1 MDKRLIRLTTHDD
14 RAIFDNSFNQDI
26 QIKPNSKVSL
36 INCTAKLQDNVI
48 VTQGDNRKF
57 NYNLGHPTNT
67 PEDFDILLDEA
78 IYTKNNFKDLV
89 ADFELKMLQSINP
102 KEVTETGNVG
112 TGNSR
117 MIGLTWE
124 VDVTEDSKT
133 QICWTQSPYAEYAN
147 ESAPTPERQ
156 VLVNAKRYTG
166 QNGLYVREGGT
177 AGTKDSF
184 VSWKQPLQFGGG
196 CFSAKVANYVDRN
209 GGAIADS
216 GMIFCLIDKDPT
228 GLTTI
233 TDSDIIIGLQPCEE
247 SEKYKLWKN
256 GVQSTHASIDFLP
269 IEGENAADNV
279 FFEIKY
285 KLGGLVCGIYRADPV
300 AGTSAGLYTQL
311 ISLSSTEVNAL
322 ITGTKT
328 TGIQTKLYP
337 CMIMLAENAE
347 NTSNPVLAAG
357 TGDTFG
363 LINMRLIKYTP
374 LKRTV
379 DKTDKVH
386 SDSVEPILTE
396 NNRPNQTLAL
406 RQNFINFGTDEL
418 AQYFGYT
425 TQRIP
430 LTGTTGARDHLNFTA
445 NRDFKA
451 SLTNSENYIFQLLSH
466 DLDCYDGLTSSRKN
480 ILMTMPQVRDA
491 NNLLNF
497 STNTPLPI
505 SFKNHS
511 AFSLRNMRARIL
523 DYDNQ
528 EVAVTGLSNA
538 TLLIEG

>member
-1 MDKRLIRLTTHDD
+1 MDRRLIRLTTHDD

-36 INCTAKLQDNVI
+36 INCTATLQDTVI

-57 NYNLGHPTNT
+57 NYNLGHPTNAT
-67 PEDFDILLDEA
+67 EDFNILLDEA
-78 IYTKNNFKDLV
+78 IYTKDNYKDLV

-102 KEVTETGNVG
+102 REVTATGNVG
-112 TGNSR
+112 TGNNR

-124 VDVTEDSKT
+124 VDVTEDKKT
-133 QICWTQSPYAEYAN
+133 QICWTQSTYAEYAN
-147 ESAPTPERQ
+147 DSQ
-156 VLVNAKRYTG
+156 VLVNARRYTG
-166 QNGLYVREGGT
+166 QNGLYIREGGT

-184 VSWKQPLQFGGG
+184 VSWNKPLQFGGG
-196 CFSAKVANYVDRN
+196 CFSAKVANYLDRN

-233 TDSDIIIGLQPCEE
+233 ADSDIIIGLQPCEE
-247 SEKYKLWKN
+247 SEKYKIWKN

-269 IEGENAADNV
+269 IAGENAADNV

-285 KLGGLVCGIYRADPV
+285 KLGALVCGIYRADPV

-311 ISLSSTEVNAL
+311 NTLTPTEVNAL
-322 ITGTKT
+322 AS
-328 TGIQTKLYP
+328 GIQTKLYP
-337 CMIMLAENAE
+337 CMIMLAENAA
-347 NTSNPVLAAG
+347 NTSNPVLTAG
-357 TGDTFG
+357 TGNTFG

-386 SDSVEPILTE
+386 SDSVEPILTA
-396 NNRPNQTLAL
+396 NNRPNQTVAL
-406 RQNFINFGTDEL
+406 RQNFINFGTVEL
-418 AQYFGYT
+418 AEYFGYSS
-425 TQRIP
+425 QRLP
-430 LTGTTGARDHLNFTA
+430 SVGTIGARDHLNFVA
-445 NRDFKA
+445 NRDFTA

-480 ILMTMPQVRDA
+480 ILMTMPQVRDKS
-491 NNLLNF
+491 NLLNF
-497 STNTPLPI
+497 ETNTPIPI